1 MGNTLFGGAAKVS
14 AGGVS
19 AAAAAVLQV
28 LVASRRPRCHE
39 HGAEDQQGELLSR
52 VTRDTCH
59 QVQCENVSRFCS
71 ARFSMLNPST
81 ELLLQT
87 QLPQLKQA

>member
-39 HGAEDQQGELLSR
+39 HGAEDQQGELLPH
-52 VTRDTCH
+52 VTRETRGRVRMCPGFAVFGSVDT
-59 QVQCENVSRFCS
+59 VSAPPAS
-71 ARFSMLNPST
+71 L
-81 ELLLQT
+81 
-87 QLPQLKQA
+87 

>member
-52 VTRDTCH
+52 VTRDT
-59 QVQCENVSRFCS
+59 
-71 ARFSMLNPST
+71 
-81 ELLLQT
+81 
-87 QLPQLKQA
+87 

>member
-39 HGAEDQQGELLSR
+39 HGAEDQQGELLSHTWH
-52 VTRDTCH
+52 VTRDTRGRVRMCPGFA
-59 QVQCENVSRFCS
+59 VFGSIDTDS
-71 ARFSMLNPST
+71 APHVNMSKSQ
-81 ELLLQT
+81 EV
-87 QLPQLKQA
+87 